1 MSFQRPHRRKFVA
14 LLGGAAAWSLASS
27 AQQPVLALVGLLSSA
42 QLDDRQI
49 DAIRQGLKEAGY
61 IEGHNIAI
69 KYRSADSRFDRLP
82 ALAADL
88 VADPVAAIVALAPP
102 AAMAAKAA
110 TATIPIVFAMGADPV
125 DLGLVS
131 SLNRPGGNVTGVT
144 FIVTA
149 LAAKRLGLL
158 RALVPSATL
167 VGFLI
172 NPENPTSESQTR
184 DVQVAARALGVELLI
199 LNASSERNIEA
210 AFTNFVQQRVGAVII
225 GADSLFVSR
234 RDQLVGLATHHAMPA
249 IYFLREFADIGGLMS
264 YGGSQAEAYRLA
276 GGYTARIIKG
286 EKPAALPIQQTVK
299 FELVI
304 NLKTATALGLTVP
317 AALLATADEVIE

>member
-1 MSFQRPHRRKFVA
+1 MKRREFIS
-14 LLGGAAAWSLASS
+14 LIGGAAIAAPLGAR
-27 AQQPVLALVGLLSSA
+27 AQQPVLSLVGLLSSA

-49 DAIRQGLKEAGY
+49 DAIRQGLNEAGY
-61 IEGHNIAI
+61 IEGRNVAI

-88 VADPVAAIVALAPP
+88 VGDPVAVIVALASP
-102 AAMAAKAA
+102 AAMAAGAA
-110 TATIPIVFAMGADPV
+110 TATIPIVFAIGADPV

-131 SLNRPGGNVTGVT
+131 NLNRPGGNITGVT

-149 LAAKRLGLL
+149 LAAKRLELL
-158 RALVPSATL
+158 RALIPSTTL

-172 NPENPTSESQTR
+172 NPKNPTSESETR

-199 LNASSERNIEA
+199 LNAGSERNIEA
-210 AFTNFVQQRVGAVII
+210 AFTSFFQQHVGAVIV

-234 RDQLVGLATHHAMPA
+234 RDQLVGLAAHHAMPA

-264 YGGSQAEAYRLA
+264 RHIVSPG
-276 GGYTARIIKG
+276 
-286 EKPAALPIQQTVK
+286 
-299 FELVI
+299 
-304 NLKTATALGLTVP
+304 ATPRGLSKAKSRPTCQSSRR
-317 AALLATADEVIE
+317 